1 MPFNVIDGFNIN
13 ASTPVDTRIVVSA
26 TSSRDSIQYKYNGLS
41 VFVESD
47 RKTYIYNS
55 ITSSWDSP
63 FTGLANRLAV
73 INSASNGITASII
86 QHNVNGITF
95 KTNNA
100 IITADRKITLKSGTG
115 NYAAIGGGDGVFIPG
130 VPGPGGY
137 PPTFFP
143 GGDVYAYGGE
153 DFFGGSN
160 GSLYLGYNPE
170 IGAPTSGFVIVG
182 DGGVVLNY
190 VGFVPDTKF
199 LVNMPTHFEQ
209 FIRLRALSEVNSGL
223 VFNTTMPYS
232 SVESAAYINSN
243 SIYSTASTPDYTWLG
258 DVKTGI
264 YHPAANTLGISVN
277 GNISMLAN
285 STSTNIAI
293 NGATG
298 LSLLSNKSMLMFGGS
313 TVSISATAASFD
325 IKGSIPFNGYTMPSK
340 MRLTVND
347 IYANV
352 HQQGTN
358 GLGDSGNTPVTM
370 GVGPLIGVATNGPWN
385 YPSISSGE
393 YSGTTAS
400 TVVNTSAALP
410 STVSWLRVGNT
421 ITVSGSIIFTVTTA
435 NIDASFKLN
444 LPIESFFSDNS
455 YPLNGIG
462 KIIQGAAGAN
472 NGGGDVATI
481 TGSVNK
487 AFFRFRPSS
496 TGIKE
501 MAYTYQYTTSGY
513 LSSGFGGGGL

>member
-115 NYAAIGGGDGVFIPG
+115 NYAAIGGGDGGFIPG

-170 IGAPTSGFVIVG
+170 TGAPTSGFVIVG

-358 GLGDSGNTPVTM
+358 GLGDSGNTPVTESL
-370 GVGPLIGVATNGPWN
+370 GIADNGPWN
-385 YPSISSGE
+385 YPTIASGF
-393 YSGTTAS
+393 YGGTTAS
-400 TVVNTSAALP
+400 IITGATGVAPSAVCW
-410 STVSWLRVGNT
+410 SRVGNI
-421 ITVSGSIIFTVTTA
+421 ITVSGSIIFTVTTS
-435 NIDASFKLN
+435 NVDTTFKLN
-444 LPIESFFSDNS
+444 LPIGSYFSNNT
-455 YPLNGIG
+455 YPLNGVG
-462 KIIQGAAGAN
+462 KIIQGADGLN
-472 NGGGDVATI
+472 NGGGDVAAI
-481 TGSVNK
+481 TGSGNK
-487 AFFRFRPSS
+487 AHFRFRPSS
-496 TGIKE
+496 SGIKE
-501 MAYTYQYTTSGY
+501 MTYTYQYITD
-513 LSSGFGGGGL
+513 GFLATGELFL